1 MADYALPKGMKR
13 LLKLQDRLIDKPIH
27 MMSHEEIERLSDRSI
42 PNNAV
47 TRALLD
53 KKASNIGM
61 KSLLIEVD
69 ETTSIKAYLFA
80 AMERPNRSEAVRFD
94 RPLLVFFHGG
104 GWVLGHTVLN
114 DFFCRHL
121 AAVTDSVV
129 LSVDYR
135 TAPDHKFPL
144 PVDDAQA
151 AIKWAYKHAEA
162 WGCSTEAIFVMG
174 ASAGGNLATVAAR
187 RLRDSSERLL
197 AGQILIY
204 PVTDARM
211 GSESYQKYADAP
223 GLDTQSMVFF
233 IDSYKRIP
241 QDILDPEFSPLLAED
256 LSELPPTLIVTAEF
270 DPLHDEG
277 IEYGKRLQE
286 SGVEVTFLEC
296 QRTIHGFI
304 NYPKSFGAAVMEK
317 AVREFIEQKA
327 P

>member
-1 MADYALPKGMKR
+1 MSQYALPKGMKR
-13 LLKLQDRLIDKPIH
+13 LLRLQDRLMDKPIH
-27 MMSHEEIERLSDRSI
+27 LMSQQEIERLSDQSI
-42 PNNAV
+42 PNNAI

-61 KSLLIEVD
+61 KSLLIPVD

-80 AMERPNRSEAVRFD
+80 AMERPDGKEVIRFD

-135 TAPDHKFPL
+135 TAPTHKFPL
-144 PVDDAQA
+144 PIDDAQA
-151 AIKWAYKHAEA
+151 AIRWAHRHAEA
-162 WGCSTEAIFVMG
+162 WGCSTEAIFAIG

-211 GSESYQKYADAP
+211 DSESYRMYSDAP
-223 GLDTQSMVFF
+223 GLDQESMSFF
-233 IDSYKRIP
+233 IDSYKRSP

-256 LSELPPTLIVTAEF
+256 LSHLPASLIVTAEY
-270 DPLHDEG
+270 DPLHDEA
-277 IEYGKRLQE
+277 IAYGKRLE
-286 SGVEVTFLEC
+286 EDGVRVTFLEC
-296 QRTIHGFI
+296 KKTIHGFI
-304 NYPKSFGAAVMEK
+304 NYPKSYGAAMMEE
-317 AVREFIEQKA
+317 AVRLFIRQNTQ
-327 P
+327 